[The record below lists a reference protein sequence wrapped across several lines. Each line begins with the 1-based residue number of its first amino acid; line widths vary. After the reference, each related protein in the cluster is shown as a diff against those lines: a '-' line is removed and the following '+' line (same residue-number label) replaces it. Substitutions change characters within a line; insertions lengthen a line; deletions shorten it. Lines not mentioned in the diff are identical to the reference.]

1 MTMPSNPNYT
11 ARLIKRTSRVTTLTR
26 EATTNENTYF
36 NLVENGTIRDSYQFK
51 GDTIISVTS
60 TAGSNSAAGI
70 VTISATAFSGATAEN
85 GGIAGYL
92 SAPTAGS

>member
-1 MTMPSNPNYT
+1 MPSNPNYT